1 MAAEFRINIFVF
13 GIVSE
18 WLRIDGDEDIADARD
33 GRQRIAVGAPG
44 IMGRRV
50 PGMGG
55 IGNKKNFTGA
65 ELFIGKS
72 GSVKLKKCRRL
83 RKINNWQLLK

>member
-50 PGMGG
+50 AWNGRHRHSHE
-55 IGNKKNFTGA
+55 ILSFYLA
-65 ELFIGKS
+65 VEA
-72 GSVKLKKCRRL
+72 L
-83 RKINNWQLLK
+83 RNAAKIE

>member
-1 MAAEFRINIFVF
+1 MAAESGINIFVF

-44 IMGRRV
+44 IMGRRAAWNV
-50 PGMGG
+50 
-55 IGNKKNFTGA
+55 
-65 ELFIGKS
+65 
-72 GSVKLKKCRRL
+72 RHR
-83 RKINNWQLLK
+83 Q